1 DNLER
6 DLKFSYL
13 QICLNYASTKKLPVR
28 TFEKHLESMIKNE
41 LDDRITLNL
50 MKNIASSNE
59 SLKSKIQAYFKRLFE
74 EGNSN
79 FYNFLTTSEITP
91 ESIIWALLFED
102 KDILKEFIKKW
113 GLYHLKY
120 EKIKNFFNL
129 PGSPSFEL
137 TIQSYLEEW
146 VSHQDN
152 IDFNNNKVISFIEN
166 LVKDDKI
173 SIIQNFIENNLENLT
188 ANDIVSLEQK
198 GFSKLITSMIKNLLH
213 EIDYSTYQK
222 IQEEAKLAENIDE
235 INKIYKKYR
244 KIPKINSEISKKL
257 LNLLIK
263 LDPKIPE
270 HSTIIM
276 KILSPI
282 SLISTMG
289 PLHDLYYSLLEK
301 VFLNSPN
308 YEDKI
313 NVIYIFSANLPSFYI
328 NKPQKNTLKF
338 LLPNYDYYDDKRK
351 KDLKFYDF
359 PLNLKLKMLKL
370 ILKSSD
376 VIRDFMDFILD
387 VYLFENLPKK
397 IERKLKTALL
407 KGVDLKLLENLF
419 DYIDQIE
426 FQKLRFLCAILF
438 KMLRDVGPDDFGE
451 FGQRFISI
459 NKIEKRKTAISLLLT
474 LNNDDYEKILSPFQ
488 SELEILLQNETN
500 AEIAL
505 QLLLMLRKLL
515 CSKLSETPI
524 YEFSKKELLK
534 ILYFIGEA
542 WLNDPIF
549 LLKSEEFNRIISNSN
564 KIEPKRLKLIKK
576 LSLNKDLNFLT
587 IGCNLFLKLSKNII
601 ENQEFLK
608 QFDLTLNNI
617 VFPRLKYGIDN
628 IRTIELD
635 AIFNALKVIS
645 PEKAHTWLLYGLY
658 CYSKLENID
667 ETPLYFEKAM
677 NLSHNDDEIYDV
689 IATNYYEYEEFEEA
703 INIWKKALV
712 INSNNPKTHAKIAQ
726 TQAELNQIENSLEN
740 YAKAREINPNMWEAW
755 FNPALILGE
764 RGDLEEARTLL
775 ERAKKIVPIW
785 EQDSYIKV
793 LDVLGRL
800 YINLGEYQNA
810 EKIYREIIP
819 LRDTSSFRL
828 NFSVALISNGKIED
842 GMLFL
847 EDTLNEISEDD
858 ENYENFLA
866 NLIFTYFYMGP
877 EFIEKCIKII
887 LKLEESNADRLK
899 EIIYQIKNEESFQK
913 YLEYHKFKEIVD
925 KYI

>member
-28 TFEKHLESMIKNE
+28 TFEKHLESMIINK
-41 LDDRITLNL
+41 LDDQITLNL
-50 MKNIASSNE
+50 MKNIASSHE
-59 SLKSKIQAYFKRLFE
+59 SLKSKIQAYFKRLFKE
-74 EGNSN
+74 SNSN
-79 FYNFLTTSEITP
+79 FYNFLTTLEITP
-91 ESIIWALLFED
+91 ESIIWAQFFEE

-146 VSHQDN
+146 VSHQN
-152 IDFNNNKVISFIEN
+152 SINFNNNKAIYFVEN
-166 LVKDDKI
+166 LIKDDKI
-173 SIIQNFIENNLENLT
+173 SIIQNFVENNLENLT
-188 ANDIVSLEQK
+188 ANDIVNLEKK
-198 GFSKLITSMIKNLLH
+198 GFSKLITCMIKNLLH

-257 LNLLIK
+257 LNLLTK
-263 LDPKIPE
+263 LNPKIPE

-276 KILSPI
+276 KVLSPI

-289 PLHDLYYSLLEK
+289 PLHDLYYTLLEK
-301 VFLNSPN
+301 IFLNSPN

-338 LLPNYDYYDDKRK
+338 LLPNYDYYDDEHK
-351 KDLKFYDF
+351 KDLKFHDF

-376 VIRDFMDFILD
+376 VIKDFMDFILD
-387 VYLFENLPKK
+387 VYIFEKLPKK
-397 IERKLKTALL
+397 IERKLKTDLL

-426 FQKLRFLCAILF
+426 FYKLRFLCAILF

-459 NKIEKRKTAISLLLT
+459 NKIVKRKTAISLLLT
-474 LNNDDYEKILSPFQ
+474 LNNDDYKKILSPFQ

-515 CSKLSETPI
+515 FSELLEIPI

-534 ILYFIGEA
+534 VLYFIGEA
-542 WLNDPIF
+542 WFNDPIF
-549 LLKSEEFNRIISNSN
+549 LLKSEEFNRIILNSN
-564 KIEPKRLKLIKK
+564 KIGLKRLKLIKK

-617 VFPRLKYGIDN
+617 VFPRLKYGIDK
-628 IRTIELD
+628 IKTIELD
-635 AIFNALKVIS
+635 AIFNALKDIS

-658 CYSKLENID
+658 CYLKLENID

-677 NLSHNDDEIYDV
+677 NLSPNDDEIYDV

-703 INIWKKALV
+703 INIWKKL
-712 INSNNPKTHAKIAQ
+712 
-726 TQAELNQIENSLEN
+726 
-740 YAKAREINPNMWEAW
+740 NPNMWEAW

-775 ERAKKIVPIW
+775 EKAKKIVPIW

-793 LDVLGRL
+793 LDILGRL

-842 GMLFL
+842 GMMFL
-847 EDTLNEISEDD
+847 EDTLNAINKED

-866 NLIFTYFYMGP
+866 NLIFTYFYMGS
-877 EFIEKCIKII
+877 EFIEKCVKNI

-913 YLEYHKFKEIVD
+913 YLEYPKFKEIVD
-925 KYI
+925 KYL